1 MLDRIQLW
9 LGGAPAEEPPTAR
22 WEAIE
27 RDLPCLDCLPAE
39 ARPRL
44 RRMARDFIAQ
54 KQFYGAHGFALD
66 DDILLSIALQACLPV
81 LNLGLERYR
90 HWIGIVVYDGD
101 FVVEREVVDEDGIV
115 HSGPDILQGEAWH
128 GGPVILAWD
137 AAAPPGCNV
146 VIHEFAHSL
155 DMANGEADGFPP
167 LRAGMSRDAWSNAFS
182 RAYDDLCRRVDHDLD
197 TALDPYAS
205 EHPAEFFAVA
215 SEAFFETPLDLREA
229 YPAVYAQL
237 AAFYGL
243 DTAAGEAA
251 LPRADPHP
259 AP

>member
-146 VIHEFAHSL
+146 VIHEFAHTL

-167 LRAGMSRDAWSNAFS
+167 LRAGMSRAAWAQAFNT
-182 RAYDDLCRRVDHDLD
+182 AYTDLCHRVDHDLE
-197 TALDPYAS
+197 TVLDPYAS

-215 SEAFFETPLDLREA
+215 SEAFFETPLDLRDG

-237 AAFYGL
+237 ATLYGL
-243 DTAAGEAA
+243 DPAAGEAV
-251 LPRADPHP
+251 PEP
-259 AP
+259 